1 MTSDP
6 AAAGEPTFEDRRS
19 AVRQLRRDSVAQLI
33 ERTAVDLFVDRGF
46 AEVSVDDVAQAAGI
60 SQRTFFRYFASK
72 DDVLLGYRRR
82 LDQRLLAALQARPAE
97 EAPLMAL
104 RSAFLDTSHV
114 PPGDREAVL
123 VRARAVASAP
133 ALLARSR
140 GEQMGEIDALAEELA
155 SRMGVEGVDHRSRLV
170 AAVMSA
176 AAVTAWD
183 IWVEGNGLDDPATHI
198 AAALDLVERGL
209 GDTDP
214 FPRPEEV

>member
-1 MTSDP
+1 M
-6 AAAGEPTFEDRRS
+6 
-19 AVRQLRRDSVAQLI
+19 

-46 AEVSVDDVAQAAGI
+46 AEVSVDDVSAAAGI
-60 SQRTFFRYFASK
+60 SQRTFFRYFGSK

-82 LDQRLLAALQARPAE
+82 LDQRLLEALQARPIDEKPVA
-97 EAPLMAL
+97 AL
-104 RSAFLDTSHV
+104 RRAFLDTSHV

-140 GEQMGEIDALAEELA
+140 GEQMGEIDALATELA
-155 SRMGVEGVDHRSRLV
+155 SRMRTGIGDNRARLV

-183 IWVEGNGLDDPATHI
+183 IWVEGTGLDDPATHI

-209 GDTDP
+209 GDLD
-214 FPRPEEV
+214 R